1 MSTTLLIIAIGAFAS
16 ILASA
21 FTLAAAMLS
30 SRISQSENIPELYDD
45 IYEPTPPLSET
56 YSLEH

>member
-1 MSTTLLIIAIGAFAS
+1 MSTTLLIIIIGAFAS
-16 ILASA
+16 LFASA

-30 SRISQSENIPELYDD
+30 SRISQSENIIETYDD
-45 IYEPTPPLSET
+45 IQAPIPPLSEA